1 MSIRSPAESL
11 DQEAVEH
18 AVGSA
23 LSWITE
29 LPEADLISWQKIFQ
43 ALSDDAHPCGDTC
56 RRVLRNILTGEG
68 EAASQL
74 EILTLAW
81 IMKSGGWDTIL

>member
-1 MSIRSPAESL
+1 MSIRSPAEPLSE
-11 DQEAVEH
+11 EAVEH

-23 LSWITE
+23 LSWIAD
-29 LPEADLISWQKIFQ
+29 LPEADLISWQKIFA
-43 ALSDDAHPCGDTC
+43 ALAEDAHPCGDTC

-68 EAASQL
+68 EQATSL